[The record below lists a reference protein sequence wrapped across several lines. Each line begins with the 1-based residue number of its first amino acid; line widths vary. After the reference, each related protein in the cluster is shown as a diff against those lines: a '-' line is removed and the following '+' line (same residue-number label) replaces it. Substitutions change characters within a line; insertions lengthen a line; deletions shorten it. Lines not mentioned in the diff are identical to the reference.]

1 MSRTATAPSRG
12 RSCGTLSHV
21 TEQSVEAP
29 AAPRRGRPPASS
41 REEIETVAIELFLR
55 KGFEETTLA
64 EITAAAGVSKTS
76 FFRYFPSKGSIIWWR
91 FDEFTGGLG
100 EALDASADSS
110 DGTMDLVRGS
120 VVTALQRVLDDEGM
134 WMQRVRVLFE
144 STELRSGESEQWAA
158 WRDQIAS
165 FVARRHGFST
175 SDVAPQ
181 SIAGAVHGGYV
192 AMLRRWLDVEEVGR
206 DALTQLDEEL
216 QPLCR
221 VLQSWLDGSCA

>member
-1 MSRTATAPSRG
+1 MEAT
-12 RSCGTLSHV
+12 
-21 TEQSVEAP
+21 

-55 KGFEETTLA
+55 RGFEETTLA

-91 FDEFTGGLG
+91 FDEFTAGFA
-100 EALDASADSS
+100 EALDAVATSPDA
-110 DGTMDLVRGS
+110 TMDLVRS
-120 VVTALQRVLDDEGM
+120 SIVTAVERVIDEEGL
-134 WMQRVRVLFE
+134 WMQRVRVLEE

-158 WRDQIAS
+158 WRDRVAS
-165 FVARRHGFST
+165 FVARRHGFEARG
-175 SDVAPQ
+175 VAPQ

-192 AMLRRWLDVEEVGR
+192 AMLRRWLQIENPGR
-206 DALTQLDEEL
+206 AQLSELDEEL
-216 QPLCR
+216 RPLCR